1 MVDRY
6 QPLRTELDA
15 RIDEARLYQG
25 SDAFRAFVRLMQ
37 AIDACYSEDLR
48 TENMDRAA
56 KLRGGS
62 AQLRALIDTLT
73 DLSGSQ
79 TPKI

>member
-1 MVDRY
+1 MADRY
-6 QPLRTELDA
+6 QPLRVEL
-15 RIDEARLYQG
+15 EARLEEALQYRG
-25 SDAFRAFVRLMQ
+25 SDSMRALIRLMQ

-48 TENMDRAA
+48 TESDVRAA